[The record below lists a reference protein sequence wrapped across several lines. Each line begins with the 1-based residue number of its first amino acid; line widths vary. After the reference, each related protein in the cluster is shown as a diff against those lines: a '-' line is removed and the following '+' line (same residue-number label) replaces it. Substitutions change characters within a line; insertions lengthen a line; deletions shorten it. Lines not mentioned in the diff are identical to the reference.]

1 MSLLSS
7 EALSKKKIFMDDW
20 TRTLQSVCSLQLNPA
35 SCCCEISCLPLTLM
49 LHIIIACMT
58 QGRKIVDTCV
68 PPVCVCVCLWFW
80 YTYQNLW
87 FFYGLRKPVSPDYIN
102 YWFSIRHS
110 TQMTFVTQYWLFQS
124 CLCEALK
131 IHLWGLL
138 VQFNSAALIFFSY
151 LFLFGM
157 SSKPGLLK
165 NRITYTHTKKQFFNA
180 AFLYTG

>member
-7 EALSKKKIFMDDW
+7 EALSKKTIFMDDW

-49 LHIIIACMT
+49 LHIIIACIT

-80 YTYQNLW
+80 YTYQNFW
-87 FFYGLRKPVSPDYIN
+87 FVYGLRIPVSPDYIN

-110 TQMTFVTQYWLFQS
+110 TQMTFVIQYWFFQT

-138 VQFNSAALIFFSY
+138 VQFNSAALIIF
-151 LFLFGM
+151 FLFI
-157 SSKPGLLK
+157 SFWHVKQTRTIEKK
-165 NRITYTHTKKQFFNA
+165 NHIHPHKEAIF
-180 AFLYTG
+180 

>member
-1 MSLLSS
+1 MLPPAKPSFLLLWNFLSTADLNVAHYNSMYNPREENSS
-7 EALSKKKIFMDDW
+7 Y
-20 TRTLQSVCSLQLNPA
+20 VCPS
-35 SCCCEISCLPLTLM
+35 
-49 LHIIIACMT
+49 
-58 QGRKIVDTCV
+58 
-68 PPVCVCVCLWFW
+68 CVCLRVGVCLWFW

-87 FFYGLRKPVSPDYIN
+87 FVYGLCKPVSPDYIN

-110 TQMTFVTQYWLFQS
+110 TQMTFVIQYWFFQT

-165 NRITYTHTKKQFFNA
+165 KRITYTHRKKQFFNT